1 MRAVVLLCL
10 LHAAFGKHDGKKY
23 SWTGPD
29 HEMLWPVDSSQNHK
43 CESNMLPCGCCLMQ
57 QQMWRM
63 EEFFNYTLEAMKTEL
78 TIAKRTLNDTV
89 SRSAFSVA
97 LSLDQDCFG
106 PFNDS
111 RIIIYKHAFFILG
124 GSYSLST
131 GIFTVTRSGVYS
143 LSVTIYGA
151 HVSGETM
158 LACANLEVNGKGV
171 SSLLESNGQ
180 DLEDSA
186 TVVLAVNLTAG
197 DEVAVILPKDCVLC
211 DHNNYNTFTG
221 FLLYTTA

>member
-1 MRAVVLLCL
+1 FLTDSKISLINKAVSLLL
-10 LHAAFGKHDGKKY
+10 LAAEVK
-23 SWTGPD
+23 P
-29 HEMLWPVDSSQNHK
+29 ELQIQNTSPQ
-43 CESNMLPCGCCLMQ
+43 EIRTAGCH
-57 QQMWRM
+57 RRV
-63 EEFFNYTLEAMKTEL
+63 KTDFSYL
-78 TIAKRTLNDTV
+78 QLDFSLLLSTFLV

-158 LACANLEVNGKGV
+158 SACANLEVNGKGV